1 MSFYIID
8 WVFKVPHEYDR
19 CDFSEEE
26 CNKYAQKIHEFSRFV
41 DAVNTLEVKCTA
53 YNPED
58 TNDNKKLPDW
68 EWKVQGKYSVL
79 VMIKSLILRVIL
91 QSG

>member
-1 MSFYIID
+1 MINIQQLCFYTID

-19 CDFSEEE
+19 CDRPEEE
-26 CNKYAQKIHEFSRFV
+26 CNKYAAKIHEFSRFV
-41 DAVNTLEVKCTA
+41 TAVNALEVKCTP

-68 EWKVQGKYSVL
+68 EWKVEGK
-79 VMIKSLILRVIL
+79 
-91 QSG
+91 